1 MKDFDE
7 NKESTYIQYFHAN
20 NLHGQAI
27 SQPLPVS
34 GFKWVKNKSK
44 FTTDFILNY
53 DVDSDVEYILE
64 AIIRYPKH
72 LHDKHKDLLHLFQK
86 EKVNKF

>member
-1 MKDFDE
+1 MVEEGIRRGICQVSHRYSKGNNKYMKDFDKK
-7 NKESTYIQYFHAN
+7 KESAYTQYFDAN
-20 NLHGQAI
+20 NLDGWAM

-53 DVDSDVEYILE
+53 DV
-64 AIIRYPKH
+64 
-72 LHDKHKDLLHLFQK
+72 
-86 EKVNKF
+86 